1 MIHDRNIAW
10 HRQVITR
17 WSKDFHSQAVG
28 VLSGG
33 PPVDTLTA
41 TDAATSTVVQ
51 EEISTT
57 GIIGAKMNTNG
68 DTVRDLF
75 YMPDTINFAAPLQ
88 FRVIYT
94 TGSSTSSDS
103 VLWKVFYKDIAA
115 GSAIAAGD
123 TALST
128 TIANDNVPATA
139 FSPAFTT
146 WGAVNLSGI
155 GRSATPHLL
164 SLVIEMDTK
173 TAITEDIYC
182 LGYQVSYVPMLC
194 VAPHD
199 PHYEQASWPGLLE
212 DA

>member
-17 WSKDFHSQAVG
+17 WSKDFHSQALG

-33 PPVDTLTA
+33 PPVDTFTY
-41 TDAATSTVVQ
+41 TDASDSDVVL

-57 GIIGAKMNTNG
+57 GILGVKMNNNG
-68 DTVRDLF
+68 DTARDLF

-88 FRVIYT
+88 FRIIYT
-94 TGSSTSSDS
+94 TGSSTNTDS
-103 VLWKVFYKDIAA
+103 VLWKVFYKEIAA
-115 GSAIAAGD
+115 WSAIAAGD
-123 TALST
+123 TALDT
-128 TIANDNVPATA
+128 AIVDDTVPATA

-146 WGAVNLSGI
+146 WGVADLSGI

-173 TAITEDIYC
+173 TAISEDIYC

-199 PHYEQASWPGLLE
+199 PKYERASWPGLLE